1 MLWASWCSTRSSL
14 RYFSHAAT
22 TSASEGQTTDP
33 PTSSQPPQTYTFAL
47 NGFTRLQV
55 QSHDQREDTRQGY
68 MTLRALCSKMVS
80 GNSRDPVHTLGS
92 MVCDLFHAIICSQ
105 TFNHSGWR
113 SEVTLHATNG
123 LCTQNDT
130 TQYLIRKYAR
140 GHLSLL
146 RVGAVRSHKGKLSMT
161 ASFTCMFMSSLS
173 KRSQPLICK

>member
-1 MLWASWCSTRSSL
+1 MALHALLYKVRQPCSND
-14 RYFSHAAT
+14 FSVSGTNHW
-22 TSASEGQTTDP
+22 P

-55 QSHDQREDTRQGY
+55 QSHDTRQGY

-80 GNSRDPVHTLGS
+80 GNSRDAVHTLGS
-92 MVCDLFHAIICSQ
+92 MFRDLFHAIICSQ
-105 TFNHSGWR
+105 TFNHSDWR

-173 KRSQPLICK
+173 KGSQPLICK